1 MTDDDSKPVTSPFAG
16 YDRGGQNQPRTRIM
30 DSIEKSAARVTTP
43 SRGVSRPSGRTRTD
57 AKRDKIV
64 RAAAKL
70 FLGKGYDSVSINDII
85 GVVGGSKGTIY
96 SNFGN
101 KEKLFEAV
109 VARMCSDVTIRIDTR
124 LVGTVDQQ
132 LTRIAHSFLSKVL
145 SPQTLCFHRLITSIG
160 RTFPATGRLFY
171 NSGPRTVYQIIAEWI
186 TLHQKAGNIRDD
198 EDPHRLAVLFHDMLI
213 GDQQLSWL
221 TSASNEK
228 DRARF
233 IQQKIRLAVAVFLQ
247 GCARAGPRNPVRRT
261 NKPGRFVEGD
271 PVGA

>member
-1 MTDDDSKPVTSPFAG
+1 
-16 YDRGGQNQPRTRIM
+16 M
-30 DSIEKSAARVTTP
+30 DSMERSAFRAMTLRNSGSRRV
-43 SRGVSRPSGRTRTD
+43 GGRKRAD

-64 RAAAKL
+64 LAAARL
-70 FLGKGYDSVSINDII
+70 FLAKGYDSVSINDII
-85 GVVGGSKGTIY
+85 DVVGGSKATIY

-109 VARMCSDVTIRIDTR
+109 VAQMCSDVTIQIDTR
-124 LVGTVDQQ
+124 PIGTVDQQ

-145 SPQTLCFHRLITSIG
+145 SPQILSFHRLITSIG

-186 TLHQKAGNIRDD
+186 ALHQKEGDIRDD

-228 DRARF
+228 DRARL
-233 IQQKIRLAVAVFLQ
+233 IERKVRLSVTVFLQ
-247 GCARAGPRNPVRRT
+247 GCARAGPRNAGRRT
-261 NKPGRFVEGD
+261 NRPSKLVASD
-271 PVGA
+271 HT

>member
-1 MTDDDSKPVTSPFAG
+1 MQA
-16 YDRGGQNQPRTRIM
+16 RMECGQRLAFRPPKRAIQPRIRTWTRSKNRPPG
-30 DSIEKSAARVTTP
+30 DGPARSMYP
-43 SRGVSRPSGRTRTD
+43 ARAGVSASD

-70 FLGKGYDSVSINDII
+70 FLAKGYDSVSINDII

-186 TLHQKAGNIRDD
+186 TLQQKAGNIRDD

-221 TSASNEK
+221 TSA
-228 DRARF
+228 
-233 IQQKIRLAVAVFLQ
+233 V
-247 GCARAGPRNPVRRT
+247 
-261 NKPGRFVEGD
+261 
-271 PVGA
+271 